1 MAGLSIDGSV
11 WDIFGTAAGVGADP
25 SYDTPRST
33 ATVPTDAVG
42 SMTPVT
48 VANDSGGWGGWSDFW
63 RGALQTAIGY
73 GIAKDAAQSGI
84 VPRTVNGQPAYV
96 PVQQPVQR
104 SGMQLGPLLVGAAVV
119 AGVVLVA
126 KVLK

>member
-25 SYDTPRST
+25 SYDQPRST
-33 ATVPTDAVG
+33 VTVPTDAVG

-48 VANDSGGWGGWSDFW
+48 APNDSGGWSDFW
-63 RGALQTAIGY
+63 KGTLQTVVGY
-73 GIAKDAAQSGI
+73 TIAKDAAQSGI
-84 VPRTVNGQPAYV
+84 VPRTVNGQPGYV

>member
-25 SYDTPRST
+25 SYDQPRST
-33 ATVPTDAVG
+33 VTVPTDAVG

-48 VANDSGGWGGWSDFW
+48 APNDSGGWSDFW
-63 RGALQTAIGY
+63 KGTLQTVVGY
-73 GIAKDAAQSGI
+73 TIAKDAAQSGI